1 MQRYIYEYEGNSS
14 NEIIQYFDQLLF
26 DVAENETYNS
36 STDSSKNGELDQQF
50 FTSVGALETRQLS
63 AITEKL
69 ADYVFKHRITIKNET
84 VSPLEP
90 ESYVYNA
97 VTEFRYDETEFKKLL
112 INSNAAVK
120 STAEIRQLKALQK
133 IDDSIKLDHST
144 ASSGNF
150 TFDMKS
156 ISLFD
161 HINFQTSIDLITFY
175 VMFSCT
181 SFLLCLI
188 DMNKFDVFFNNV
200 INIMMQA
207 QINSM
212 HSIFRKYDHAFL
224 T

>member
-14 NEIIQYFDQLLF
+14 NEIIQYFDQLLL

-36 STDSSKNGELDQQF
+36 STDSSKNDEFDQQF
-50 FTSVGALETRQLS
+50 FTSVDALEIRQS
-63 AITEKL
+63 SVITKTL
-69 ADYVFKHRITIKNET
+69 TDYAFKHRITMKNET
-84 VSPLEP
+84 ILSLESK
-90 ESYVYNA
+90 SYVYNA

-144 ASSGNF
+144 AGSGNF
-150 TFDMKS
+150 TFDMKNIFS
-156 ISLFD
+156 FD
-161 HINFQTSIDLITFY
+161 HINFQTSIDSITFH
-175 VMFSCT
+175 VMSACT
-181 SFLLCLI
+181 FFLLCLI
-188 DMNKFDVFFNNV
+188 DMNKLDVFFNNV
-200 INIMMQA
+200 INMMMQV